1 MYVTIKYRKRGGERE
16 EGLKKLSAS
25 RMDKKERRRKERK
38 KTRSAN
44 TRERE
49 RESKLWR
56 RRWGPVGDEHIGGGR
71 GRRRRRFARAVGKG
85 GRSEVEKKIARRLF
99 SCRNFYW
106 RLRHVGPT
114 GGGGGRGGGEGQE
127 GGGGRGLAVAPGNAP
142 APASNRTWRGGGPR
156 AAGRPSGAEGGAG
169 LLQATGPLPPRRTP
183 LLNVLRVSP
192 RGGVTGITAFRGQNP
207 TRTHGERSPLSI

>member
-106 RLRHVGPT
+106 RVRHVGPT
-114 GGGGGRGGGEGQE
+114 GGGKGRKAEAAGDWRSPRATRPLRRPIGRGE
-127 GGGGRGLAVAPGNAP
+127 GGDLVLPGARAGL
-142 APASNRTWRGGGPR
+142 RGGLGCYR
-156 AAGRPSGAEGGAG
+156 Q
-169 LLQATGPLPPRRTP
+169 QAPYHPGEPP
-183 LLNVLRVSP
+183 
-192 RGGVTGITAFRGQNP
+192 F
-207 TRTHGERSPLSI
+207 

>member
-1 MYVTIKYRKRGGERE
+1 MTSISGAGGGGGGG
-16 EGLKKLSAS
+16 GL
-25 RMDKKERRRKERK
+25 
-38 KTRSAN
+38 
-44 TRERE
+44 RERSE
-49 RESKLWR
+49 KVDGA
-56 RRWGPVGDEHIGGGR
+56 RWKRKSLAGYFPAGIFIGGSAML
-71 GRRRRRFARAVGKG
+71 GRRV
-85 GRSEVEKKIARRLF
+85 
-99 SCRNFYW
+99 
-106 RLRHVGPT
+106 
-114 GGGGGRGGGEGQE
+114 GGRGGGEGQE

-156 AAGRPSGAEGGAG
+156 AGGRPSGAEGGAG

>member
-1 MYVTIKYRKRGGERE
+1 MYVTIKYRKRGGGERE

-106 RLRHVGPT
+106 RVRHVGPT
-114 GGGGGRGGGEGQE
+114 GGGGKGRKAEAAGDWRSPRATRPLRRPIGRGE
-127 GGGGRGLAVAPGNAP
+127 GGDLVLPGARAGL
-142 APASNRTWRGGGPR
+142 RGGLGCYR
-156 AAGRPSGAEGGAG
+156 Q
-169 LLQATGPLPPRRTP
+169 QAPYHPGEPP
-183 LLNVLRVSP
+183 
-192 RGGVTGITAFRGQNP
+192 F
-207 TRTHGERSPLSI
+207 